1 MPSAGKHTKT
11 LKPWDLPP
19 GSYILVGWSKTIHN
33 LEQRFC
39 AQQWLRKT
47 SEASLQRKR
56 AEQVPTEEQLA
67 KWLKAS
73 WGWAGSR
80 EGRAFF
86 LKGGDGLKKMGSW
99 EPGEES
105 FKVKV

>member
-19 GSYILVGWSKTIHN
+19 GSYILVGWSKKRPHN

-56 AEQVPTEEQLA
+56 RAEQVPTEEQLA

-73 WGWAGSR
+73 
-80 EGRAFF
+80 
-86 LKGGDGLKKMGSW
+86 
-99 EPGEES
+99 
-105 FKVKV
+105 

>member
-1 MPSAGKHTKT
+1 MPSASKHTKS
-11 LKPWDLPP
+11 LKPWDLPQ
-19 GSYILVGWSKTIHN
+19 GLISWLGGAK

-39 AQQWLRKT
+39 AQRWLRKT

-56 AEQVPTEEQLA
+56 AKQVPAEEQFA
-67 KWLKAS
+67 KWLTAS
-73 WGWAGSR
+73 WRRAGSR
-80 EGRAFF
+80 EGRAVL